1 MKTMVYLKADWI
13 KTLME
18 NRGIS
23 KEQFDEGMAEIVSEK
38 TARRVRTEDGKR
50 ELATIEAVAKVLG
63 LSVKDLFEDQKNY
76 NSPKIDW
83 DRTVENIRCLMH
95 GKLDLEGCTRLLG
108 IDEERVLEKLQVQNK
123 TRLTLTE
130 VNQIAFYLQCD
141 IVDLLVFKSD
151 DYVKPA
157 DEMLEMISDE
167 GSDPLDMV
175 KFYEQWDQE
184 QEIRDIYEFIL
195 YLPLVEENVLRD
207 VVFRC
212 GGDVD
217 ISRRGYIK
225 GMLNYLYRTIRRT
238 PEKEY
243 ADAYRDRVLRTKG
256 DYKKSE
262 WEMECAGVTYKPY
275 VEWLYR
281 YRDGESK

>member
-1 MKTMVYLKADWI
+1 MKTMVYLKVDCI

-18 NRGIS
+18 NHGIS
-23 KEQFDEGMAEIVSEK
+23 AEQFDERMEKFVSEK

-50 ELATIEAVAKVLG
+50 ELATMEAVAKVFG
-63 LSVKDLFEDQKNY
+63 ISVKDLLEAQKNI
-76 NSPKIDW
+76 NIPKIEW
-83 DRTVENIRCLMH
+83 DRTTENIRFLMH
-95 GKLDLEGCTRLLG
+95 GKLDLEGCARLLG
-108 IDEERVLEKLQVQNK
+108 IDEKYVLEKLQVPNK

-141 IVDLLVFKSD
+141 IADLLVFKSD
-151 DYVKPA
+151 DYVKPT
-157 DEMLEMISDE
+157 DKMLARISEE
-167 GSDPLDMV
+167 GIDPLDMV
-175 KFYEQWDQE
+175 KFYEQWYLE

-275 VEWLYR
+275 VEWLYC

>member
-1 MKTMVYLKADWI
+1 MKTMVYLKADCI

-63 LSVKDLFEDQKNY
+63 LSVKDLFEDQKKY

-83 DRTVENIRCLMH
+83 DRTVENIRYLMH

-167 GSDPLDMV
+167 GTDPLDMV